1 MQIQHFMHEKGDTAL
16 LTLPCSRDSMASCR
30 QVITPSA
37 AIAFSSLGSGY
48 QERSKR
54 KTSQSARQALD
65 LLYIKTNLRQAD
77 KEIQHK

>member
-1 MQIQHFMHEKGDTAL
+1 MDVKRDIAL

-37 AIAFSSLGSGY
+37 AIAFSSLCSGY

-54 KTSQSARQALD
+54 KTSQSARQVLD
-65 LLYIKTNLRQAD
+65 LYIKRNLRQAD